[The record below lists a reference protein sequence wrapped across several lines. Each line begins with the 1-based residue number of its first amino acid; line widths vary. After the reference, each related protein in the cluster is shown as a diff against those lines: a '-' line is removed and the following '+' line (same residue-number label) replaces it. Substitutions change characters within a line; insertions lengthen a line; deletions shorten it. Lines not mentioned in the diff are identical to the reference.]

1 MMDIFSS
8 SRQDA
13 ASSSASAPAPAP
25 LLPIIFCGPGSNLYP
40 LCDPSSSSSS
50 STTESLPKAILPV
63 ANRPLIAYPLQHLA
77 SAGFKRVLVV
87 APSTQHR
94 AIEVALKGLRLQVPH
109 VSEGKATGGAK
120 DNSKGGANM
129 TDETNI
135 AVVDGLSAAVTSKA
149 AAAPSGPS
157 AAMRV
162 ELIPLGPYDVK
173 GAGEIKGDAGQD
185 GSDQLEFRRVAR
197 PGTAELLRWLA
208 HIGKLE
214 SDPLVLP
221 VDFIAPS
228 LPISSFL
235 LSYYSASNPA
245 PPTVIS
251 LLYERGA
258 GESVGRERE
267 KEAPPRTLAA
277 YSHASPATSSCSSSS
292 SSSLSDGLSTHSL
305 LLLSELPSGST
316 LDVRLSLLKAHPRT
330 RFSTNLLDSHIYILR
345 RDQIVPLLNARKD
358 FTSLREH
365 VVPFVAKAGWQ
376 TGLIDKVGWGQLMR
390 EEAKKK
396 HGRSG
401 YDEVEEGLGD
411 VSIGGEAG
419 GLMQLAFQ
427 RSSLALPTASPTR
440 PEHDAIR
447 AVTVVARLEDETASA
462 SAAPVPEQPSKGGK
476 RQDGPGASKGGSV
489 PQEPAVVERF
499 FARANTLPTYLESN
513 RFLLRSLFTIGQ
525 SLVAA
530 GGGAR
535 GTLPFPLP
543 AVLPSTSTT
552 AAASTSAGLSA
563 GPTTHEI
570 SPSAQVSPD
579 TLIPLL
585 ATTGTDEDPRALLTI
600 SDRASLKRSLLAVNV
615 HLSRNAKVSGSILM
629 EGCSIGEG
637 AKLDNC
643 IVGPGARVGDGC
655 NLKDVDLG
663 PGAKVSGKKDVKGEK
678 IAKGEQGEDDEE
690 SGDEGSEDE
699 D

>member
-1 MMDIFSS
+1 M
-8 SRQDA
+8 
-13 ASSSASAPAPAP
+13 
-25 LLPIIFCGPGSNLYP
+25 
-40 LCDPSSSSSS
+40 
-50 STTESLPKAILPV
+50 
-63 ANRPLIAYPLQHLA
+63 
-77 SAGFKRVLVV
+77 
-87 APSTQHR
+87 
-94 AIEVALKGLRLQVPH
+94 
-109 VSEGKATGGAK
+109 
-120 DNSKGGANM
+120 
-129 TDETNI
+129 
-135 AVVDGLSAAVTSKA
+135 
-149 AAAPSGPS
+149 
-157 AAMRV
+157 
-162 ELIPLGPYDVK
+162 
-173 GAGEIKGDAGQD
+173 
-185 GSDQLEFRRVAR
+185 
-197 PGTAELLRWLA
+197 
-208 HIGKLE
+208 
-214 SDPLVLP
+214 
-221 VDFIAPS
+221 DFIAPS
-228 LPISSFL
+228 LSLSSFL

-267 KEAPPRTLAA
+267 KEAPPRMLAA
-277 YSHASPATSSCSSSS
+277 YSHASPATSSSSAPSSSS
-292 SSSLSDGLSTHSL
+292 SSDGLSTHSL

-316 LDVRLSLLKAHPRT
+316 LDVRLSLLKAYPRT

-376 TGLIDKVGWGQLMR
+376 TGLIEKVGWAQLMR
-390 EEAKKK
+390 EAKKK

-411 VSIGGEAG
+411 ISIGGEAG

-427 RSSLALPTASPTR
+427 RSSLALPPVLPASV
-440 PEHDAIR
+440 EHDAVR
-447 AVTVVARLEDETASA
+447 AVTVVARLEDESE
-462 SAAPVPEQPSKGGK
+462 SSAPVSEQPSKGGK
-476 RQDGPGASKGGSV
+476 RQDGPAAASKGGNA
-489 PQEPAVVERF
+489 PQEPAVLERF

-513 RFLLRSLFTIGQ
+513 RFLLRSLFAIGQ

-530 GGGAR
+530 GGGAK
-535 GTLPFPLP
+535 GSLPFPLP
-543 AVLPSTSTT
+543 ALLPS
-552 AAASTSAGLSA
+552 AASTSSA

-585 ATTGTDEDPRALLTI
+585 ATSSTDDDPRALLTI
-600 SDRASLKRSLLAVNV
+600 SDRASLKRSLLATNV

-629 EGCSIGEG
+629 DGCSIGEG

-690 SGDEGSEDE
+690 SGEEGSEDE